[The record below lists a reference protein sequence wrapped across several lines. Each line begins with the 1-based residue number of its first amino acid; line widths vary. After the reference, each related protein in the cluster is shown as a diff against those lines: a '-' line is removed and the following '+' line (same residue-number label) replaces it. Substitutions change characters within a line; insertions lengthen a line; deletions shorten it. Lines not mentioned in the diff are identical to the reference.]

1 MTLRALLSAG
11 EAAAALESLAAN
23 ARSELLLCL
32 PRLAPDRP
40 LVLPELRERGLE
52 TWGDLLALLS
62 RRGLSLRILV
72 ADPDPLLAVQAHRA
86 AWRRA
91 SGIADV
97 LQGGAQLICAPHGHV
112 ARGLRGALLR
122 RRLTPAMTALRAEDP
137 ARLTPVQHAL
147 VQGGASARPAEIH
160 QAFALADGAGAV
172 IGGPDLGTD
181 APSVMALQ
189 VSDDDFCGAL
199 RGHFADCWA
208 AALDSGAALA
218 APASA
223 LDNPTRPQSRDDL
236 RLLRTMSRPARGF
249 APRTLANDA
258 EPALIR
264 LFSTARRRILIRTG
278 ALRHDGLTQALA
290 KAAQTPDLHLILLLP
305 PETRGT
311 WDDARAAALQDA
323 ALARLKEAYGN
334 RLALV
339 SDPQAEGMLCLVD
352 GTTVIGSQALTR
364 RACRWNS
371 EAAALVRD
379 ERLTETL
386 LAHLGTGLSGDPDRA
401 ATCAAQGPALPLSGD
416 RPRRSLLPDDLF

>member
-1 MTLRALLSAG
+1 MTVRALLSAG
-11 EAAAALESLAAN
+11 EAAAALETLAAS

-40 LVLPELRERGLE
+40 LVLPDLRDRGLD

-72 ADPDPLLAVQAHRA
+72 SDPDPLLTPQAHRA

-91 SGIADV
+91 SGFADV
-97 LQGGAQLICAPHGHV
+97 LQGSAQLLCAPHGQV
-112 ARGLRGALLR
+112 AQGPRSYLLR
-122 RRLTPAMTALRAEDP
+122 RRLAPAMTALRAEDP
-137 ARLTPVQHAL
+137 ARLTPVQRAL
-147 VQGGASARPAEIH
+147 VQDGAGARPAEIH

-181 APSVMALQ
+181 APSVMALHIA
-189 VSDDDFCGAL
+189 DADFCGAL

-218 APASA
+218 APGSA

-236 RLLRTMSRPARGF
+236 RLLRTQSRPRTGL
-249 APRTLANDA
+249 APRTLANDV
-258 EPALIR
+258 EPALVR
-264 LFSTARRRILIRTG
+264 LFSTARRRILIRTS

-290 KAAQTPDLHLILLLP
+290 QAAQTPDLHLILLLP

-311 WDDARAAALQDA
+311 WDDTRAAALQVA
-323 ALARLKEAYGN
+323 ALARLQAAYGD

-339 SDPQAEGMLCLVD
+339 SDPQAEGLLCLVD
-352 GTTVIGSQALTR
+352 GITVIGSTSLTR

-371 EAAALVRD
+371 EAAALIRD

-386 LAHLGTGLSGDPDRA
+386 LAHLGTGLTGDPGRA
-401 ATCAAQGPALPLSGD
+401 ATWAAHGPALPLSGD